1 MEAMKTTSMWMA
13 ISVLPALAVGVAQ
26 QKAAPQHS
34 PVAYVSAQRISNET
48 TEGKAGVARMQ
59 ALQRERADQVRFK
72 QQALEATRRQLAAA
86 PAADRASLQAQE
98 QQQRAELEKLA
109 MQSQADLQGLQRT
122 ISTELT
128 PKVKAVVAELVKDTG
143 VQMVLSGES
152 AVVWAADGLDLTSR
166 VIEKMN
172 AHPAAPP
179 VPGKP

>member
-1 MEAMKTTSMWMA
+1 MKVVPVWLAMTA
-13 ISVLPALAVGVAQ
+13 LPALVVGVAQ
-26 QKAAPQHS
+26 QRPAAPGS

-86 PAADRASLQAQE
+86 QGADRASLQAQE
-98 QQQRAELEKLA
+98 QQQRGELEKAALQA
-109 MQSQADLQGLQRT
+109 QADLQGLQRT

-128 PKVKAVVAELVKDTG
+128 PKVKTVVAEIVKDTG
-143 VQMVLSGES
+143 IQMVLSGES

-166 VIEKMN
+166 VIAKMN
-172 AHPAAPP
+172 AQPAVPPAP
-179 VPGKP
+179 GQ